1 NPGGT
6 TKKACSMNKLFLF
19 YPPTTLH
26 LFRPIHPIEFSMKD
40 IAAISTL
47 SASLEMNSII
57 KHS

>member
-1 NPGGT
+1 
-6 TKKACSMNKLFLF
+6 MNKLFLF